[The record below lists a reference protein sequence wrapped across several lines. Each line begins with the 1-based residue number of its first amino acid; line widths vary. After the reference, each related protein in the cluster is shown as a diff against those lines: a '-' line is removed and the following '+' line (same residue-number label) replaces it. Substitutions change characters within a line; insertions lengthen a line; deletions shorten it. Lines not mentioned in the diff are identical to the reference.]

1 MQKHYCAKVRHL
13 VQESNSFDKLAGI
26 SDSPFFVDEISL
38 DTKIKKKGLVGT
50 ANVGPNMNTSD
61 FFITLTDQHLKALD
75 DKHTIF
81 GEVAEGH
88 EILEKLNRVH
98 VNDENRPL
106 ANVRILHT
114 HVLEDPFADPEFYV
128 YPESPEA
135 IYEGIDKPDYDMN
148 LEVNITDA
156 KDAKE
161 LDELKKQKRSR
172 VIAHNLTLL
181 EDRPDP
187 DLKPP
192 ENVLFVCKLNPVTTE
207 RDLELI
213 FSRFGAIKRCDVI
226 RDWKTGQSLMY
237 AFMEFET
244 KMSCEEAYFKMENA
258 LIDERR
264 IHVDFS
270 QSVAKFW
277 NKNRAGRNINVQDL
291 KNLEDAGKFNT
302 FAEDSK
308 NGLPPIKK
316 KEIREVVKRDYEAR
330 QKSQDRDQKKRRSR
344 SPRNRSRSRSRDRRH
359 ERDSRREKEKPKR
372 RRHDSVSSKSS
383 DRRRPQKHRR
393 RSASSSDEKKS
404 RERHEKHRNSSG
416 RHRQNSRSRR

>member
-1 MQKHYCAKVRHL
+1 M
-13 VQESNSFDKLAGI
+13 
-26 SDSPFFVDEISL
+26 SDTPFFADEISL

-61 FFITLTDQHLKALD
+61 FFITLTDEHLKALD

-81 GEVAEGH
+81 GEVAEGF

-98 VNDENRPL
+98 VNDVHRPL

-114 HVLEDPFADPEFYV
+114 VVLDDPFPDPGHYTF
-128 YPESPEA
+128 PEDSPEM

-148 LEVNITDA
+148 LEVNISDA

-161 LDELKKQKRSR
+161 LDEMKKQKRSR

-237 AFMEFET
+237 AFLEFET
-244 KMSCEEAYFKMENA
+244 KNSCEEAYFKMENA

-291 KNLEDAGKFNT
+291 KNLETMGKFDD
-302 FAEDSK
+302 FEEDSK
-308 NGLPPIKK
+308 NGPPPIKRR
-316 KEIREVVKRDYEAR
+316 EIRDAVKRDQERRERSLSKDAQKR
-330 QKSQDRDQKKRRSR
+330 QRSKSKSKSRD
-344 SPRNRSRSRSRDRRH
+344 RSRSRSKDRRRAPD
-359 ERDSRREKEKPKR
+359 RDSRRDSRRDRDQPKKR
-372 RRHDSVSSKSS
+372 RRTPSSSSSPSPRRSKKPTRRSRSDSSRTPERTRHSKPARSS
-383 DRRRPQKHRR
+383 QKHR
-393 RSASSSDEKKS
+393 
-404 RERHEKHRNSSG
+404 HH
-416 RHRQNSRSRR
+416 SRSRK